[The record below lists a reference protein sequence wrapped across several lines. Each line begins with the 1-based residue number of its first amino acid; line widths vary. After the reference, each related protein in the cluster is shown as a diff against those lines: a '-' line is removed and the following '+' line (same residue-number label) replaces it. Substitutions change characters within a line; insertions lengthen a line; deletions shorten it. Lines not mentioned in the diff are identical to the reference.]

1 MTDVVAYAVDDR
13 TVVQVEIA
21 QGVGAQLGAP
31 GWIIDAASPA
41 FAAAAVLLE
50 QARETSADKVEIRF
64 GLKATGGVNWMIAF
78 SPADANFEVTLTWD
92 PAAAAQAPAPT
103 EQSPAPSAATP

>member
-21 QGVGAQLGAP
+21 QGVGAQLGTP

-50 QARETSADKVEIRF
+50 QARETSADKAEIRF
-64 GLKATGGVNWMIAF
+64 GLKATGGINWMIAL

-92 PAAAAQAPAPT
+92 PAASAQAAVPTGQPPA
-103 EQSPAPSAATP
+103 QPAAAP